1 MFRNPVYARRFWGYY
16 FARRAKNRARRARS
30 TKGITF
36 MIVIGTYGGFQA
48 SYEKKFAIR
57 ICLGWIAFT
66 IYLVDIENY
75 LSDIIEREKYA
86 KKITD
91 QVEASLNK
99 QTLSNLQQDPDYE
112 LMQEFGKLLMR
123 DVSSLTSKEKKRYD
137 ELRNLLNPKKVN

>member
-1 MFRNPVYARRFWGYY
+1 
-16 FARRAKNRARRARS
+16 
-30 TKGITF
+30 